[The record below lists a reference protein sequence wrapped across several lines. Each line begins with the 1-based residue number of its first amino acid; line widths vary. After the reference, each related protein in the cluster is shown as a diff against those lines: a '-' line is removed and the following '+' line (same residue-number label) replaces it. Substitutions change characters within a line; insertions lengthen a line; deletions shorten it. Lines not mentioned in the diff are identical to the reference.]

1 MLAFL
6 KVLNAF
12 LIAYLL
18 LLSLRI
24 IMSWFRGSL
33 YGGAWDLLV
42 RLTEPY
48 LALFRGLRLLRQGM
62 FDFTP
67 IAAIL
72 ALVVLMDIVNALILY
87 GRITLGL
94 VLGSTVGAIW
104 STVAF
109 ILLLFLIVGIVRLV
123 VLLARR
129 GEGSYF
135 DQALDTI
142 LRPVV
147 GLADR
152 FLSALRID
160 YRSGFTQLLVVTILL
175 ILVVRLLGD
184 LLFGRL
190 VSLLYSLPL

>member
-24 IMSWFRGSL
+24 IMSWFRGSP
-33 YGGAWDLLV
+33 YGAAWDLLV
-42 RLTEPY
+42 RVTEPY
-48 LALFRGLRLLRQGM
+48 LALFRGLSFLRQGM

-94 VLGSTVGAIW
+94 VLGSIVGAIW

-135 DQALDTI
+135 GQALDTI

-152 FLSALRID
+152 FLSVLRID
-160 YRSGFTQLLVVTILL
+160 YRSGFIQLLVVTILL